1 MMIARF
7 ADLSGGLVNG
17 LLGGKGIT
25 STGLIGLIPGAPNP
39 NGALG
44 LVGSLA
50 GGIDEPLH
58 EKLGLPGFGGSGLGK
73 LPSLMGQGPLS
84 HGFGDF
90 DGDGFFKGDLGGGPM
105 TEAEKGKIVGG
116 GKFQLL

>member
-1 MMIARF
+1 MMRF
-7 ADLSGGLVNG
+7 ADLSGGL
-17 LLGGKGIT
+17 LGA
-25 STGLIGLIPGAPNP
+25 LIGKDMSQGVIPGLTGTDMSGGIAGMLLRDNYP
-39 NGALG
+39 
-44 LVGSLA
+44 SLA
-50 GGIDEPLH
+50 NIQKNDGI
-58 EKLGLPGFGGSGLGK
+58 FGK
-73 LPSLMGQGPLS
+73 PPSLMGQGALS

>member
-1 MMIARF
+1 
-7 ADLSGGLVNG
+7 
-17 LLGGKGIT
+17 
-25 STGLIGLIPGAPNP
+25 
-39 NGALG
+39 
-44 LVGSLA
+44 
-50 GGIDEPLH
+50 
-58 EKLGLPGFGGSGLGK
+58 
-73 LPSLMGQGPLS
+73 MGQGPLS